1 MWAQRDHGYDYN
13 HATSGQQFLAILI
26 VIILVALAGLAI
38 GLSILG
44 VFL

>member
-1 MWAQRDHGYDYN
+1 MAASRHNSYDYN
-13 HATSGQQFLAILI
+13 HATSGHQFIAILI
-26 VIILVALAGLAI
+26 VIMLVALAGLAI

>member
-1 MWAQRDHGYDYN
+1 VAASRHGYDYN
-13 HATSGQQFLAILI
+13 HATSGQQFLAIII
-26 VIILVALAGLAI
+26 VITLVALAGLAI